1 MQKTAPTFGRLAAM
15 VIFALSCFGLLLFLW
30 LSFGGTVPL
39 KPKGYRFQVAFPEAT
54 QLGPEADVRIAG
66 VTVGKVRDKKR
77 DPRSNRTL
85 ATIEVQRKYAP
96 IPADTRAILRQKT
109 LLGETYIELS
119 PGSPNAPKLKE
130 GARLASSRVQGTV
143 EFDEILNTFD
153 APTRRAFRVWQ
164 QQMGEAVGSTGR
176 RLNDAVGQLP
186 VFLDRGTDLL
196 QVLDTDRAALKRL
209 VKNTGVVF
217 GALTQREQQLH
228 NLIVN
233 THDVFDTTAR
243 HERNLAETFRILPTF
258 LDESRATFRRT
269 QRFAA
274 HARPVVQ
281 LLRDPTRKL
290 GPTVADLHALAPD
303 LTRTFLGVKRLI
315 PVSKTGMPA
324 LTDTLRGLRP
334 FFSSMGPFL
343 AELNPVFDQMEQN
356 QYLFT
361 DFWSG
366 GGAGLTDTL
375 HTSQTTGVGH
385 YLRSFGP
392 NGIEGAA
399 IYRQRLPNNR
409 GDSYIQ
415 GTIEAGPDVTHNL
428 IAPSWDCNNT
438 GFGQGPPRGVDPN
451 DASNDSKNPTE
462 KHPGCWV
469 APPISFQGKLT
480 KYPRVERDDY
490 SKAP

>member
-15 VIFALSCFGLLLFLW
+15 IIFALSCFGLLLFLW

-66 VTVGKVRDKKR
+66 VTVGKVREKKR

-96 IPADTRAILRQKT
+96 IPADTKAILRQKT
-109 LLGETYIELS
+109 LLGETYVELT
-119 PGSPNAPKLKE
+119 PGTARAPKLKE
-130 GARLASSRVQGTV
+130 GARLANTHVAGTV

-176 RLNDAVGQLP
+176 QLNDAVGELP

-233 THDVFDTTAR
+233 THDVFQTTAR
-243 HERNLAETFRILPTF
+243 HQANLATTFKILPTF
-258 LDESRATFRRT
+258 LDESRKTFIRT
-269 QRFAA
+269 QQFAA
-274 HARPVVQ
+274 HARPVIR

-290 GPTVADLHALAPD
+290 GPTVSDLHALAPD
-303 LTRTFLGVKRLI
+303 LTRTFLGVKQLI
-315 PVSKTGMPA
+315 PVSKTGLPA
-324 LTDTLRGLRP
+324 LSDTLHGLQG
-334 FFSSMGPFL
+334 FFGSMGPFL

-375 HTSQTTGVGH
+375 HSSQTTGVGH

-392 NGIEGAA
+392 NGVEGAA
-399 IYRQRLPNNR
+399 IFRQRLPNNR

-415 GTIEAGPDVTHNL
+415 GTIESGKDVTTHM

-438 GFGQGPPRGVDPN
+438 GFGEGPPQGVDLG
-451 DASNDSKNPTE
+451 DASKDSKNPLD
-462 KHPGCWV
+462 KHPGCWA

-490 SKAP
+490 SKP

>member
-1 MQKTAPTFGRLAAM
+1 MQKTAPTFGRLLTM

-30 LSFGGTVPL
+30 LSFGGSIPL
-39 KPKGYRFQVAFPEAT
+39 KPKGYRFDVAFREAT
-54 QLGPEADVRIAG
+54 QLGPEADVRISG
-66 VTVGKVRDKKR
+66 VSVGKVRVKKR

-85 ATIEVQRKYAP
+85 ATIEIDRKYAP
-96 IPADTRAILRQKT
+96 IPSDTRAILRQKT
-109 LLGETYIELS
+109 LLGETYVELS
-119 PGSPNAPKLKE
+119 PGTARAPKLKE
-130 GARLASSRVQGTV
+130 GARLANSRVQGTV

-164 QQMGEAVGSTGR
+164 QQMGDAVGSTGR
-176 RLNDAVGQLP
+176 QLNDAVGQLP

-217 GALTQREQQLH
+217 GALTQREDQLH

-233 THDVFDTTAR
+233 TGDVFHTTAR
-243 HERNLAETFRILPTF
+243 HQENLARTFSILPTF

-281 LLRDPTRKL
+281 LLREPTRKL
-290 GPTVADLHALAPD
+290 APTVSDLRRLSPD
-303 LTRTFLGVKRLI
+303 LTRTFEGVKRLI
-315 PVSKTGMPA
+315 PVSATGLPA
-324 LTDTLRGLRP
+324 LGDTLRGLRP

-343 AELNPVFDQMEQN
+343 SELNPVFEQMEQN

-375 HTSQTTGVGH
+375 HTSTPGGIGH
-385 YLRSFGP
+385 YLRSFGL
-392 NGIEGAA
+392 NGIEGAG
-399 IYRQRLPNNR
+399 IYRQRLQNNR
-409 GDSYIQ
+409 GNSYIE
-415 GTIEAGPDVTHNL
+415 GVTETGENVTKYV
-428 IAPSWDCNNT
+428 IAPSWDCKNA
-438 GFGQGPPRGVDPN
+438 GFENQPP
-451 DASNDSKNPTE
+451 
-462 KHPGCWV
+462 
-469 APPISFQGKLT
+469 Q
-480 KYPRVERDDY
+480 
-490 SKAP
+490 